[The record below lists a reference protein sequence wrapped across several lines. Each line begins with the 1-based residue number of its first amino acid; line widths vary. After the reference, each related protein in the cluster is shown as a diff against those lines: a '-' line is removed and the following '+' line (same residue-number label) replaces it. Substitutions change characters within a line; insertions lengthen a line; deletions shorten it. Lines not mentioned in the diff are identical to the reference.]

1 MRGEFTVADSFLVFL
16 GPMRSFCC
24 FVRLT
29 TTWCVTRELKV
40 AGGWGRGRCGEVF
53 LWKEFFCGELL
64 FSVEI
69 LGDFWK
75 RELLA
80 TVAQIMRG
88 AIE

>member
-29 TTWCVTRELKV
+29 TTWCVTREGGGGLGERKV
-40 AGGWGRGRCGEVF
+40 WGSFPLEGIF
-53 LWKEFFCGELL
+53 LWRASVFCR
-64 FSVEI
+64 
-69 LGDFWK
+69 DFG
-75 RELLA
+75 RFLEEVVA